1 MSDILARCQKADWQ
15 LTTFNNGGH
24 ASADYRSVIAPK
36 PGST

>member
-15 LTTFNNGGH
+15 LTTFNNGSR
-24 ASADYRSVIAPK
+24 ASADYRGVIASK